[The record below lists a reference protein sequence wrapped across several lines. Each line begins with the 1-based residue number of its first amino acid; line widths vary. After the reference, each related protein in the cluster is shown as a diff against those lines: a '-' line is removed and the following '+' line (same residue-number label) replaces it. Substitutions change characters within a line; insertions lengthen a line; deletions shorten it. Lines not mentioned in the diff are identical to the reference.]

1 MVSSIIHHILA
12 KQAHKIKVV
21 YHVILLINVPL
32 HHELI
37 VFPVCWYYSFN
48 KIAIFFIWKEIPT
61 SVFGDR
67 LRQQVTDRLK
77 FYDSGELPAKNVDV
91 MQLALQEA
99 EIERE
104 QILTKERKRKKKEK
118 KRRKEIEATSLDE
131 DHINGTTK
139 LEQAVNK
146 MEVA

>member
-1 MVSSIIHHILA
+1 MVSFTIHHILV
-12 KQAHKIKVV
+12 KQVHKTKVV

-37 VFPVCWYYSFN
+37 VFLVCWFLFE
-48 KIAIFFIWKEIPT
+48 KIGFFSNFFYFKEIPT

-67 LRQQVTDRLK
+67 LKQQVSDRLK

-99 EIERE
+99 ETERE
-104 QILTKERKRKKKEK
+104 QILLKEKKRKKKEK
-118 KRRKEIEATSLDE
+118 KRRKEAEDAE
-131 DHINGTTK
+131 DHHNGTTTIEK
-139 LEQAVNK
+139 GVNS